1 MAEAITVLGV
11 AAAALQFAEIG
22 YKIISKCSLL
32 VKKSREYPEYFRRTH
47 IQVQHLMY
55 LAKVAAANTDTSGVV
70 TSSEFLCAPREH
82 QQAQCATIHSEPLA
96 ATPFQLENIWKDC
109 SHQAEIIN
117 NALQSITRE
126 IEGRGIIGKW
136 KKLRL
141 HEKIYSIEKALTE
154 LERSKTTLGLWLG
167 NESLCRIG
175 HMHHNLAIM
184 HNAIM
189 QSRKLSF
196 ILLGLLILT
205 TIKREVYLMC
215 SKNITRM
222 PRMQS

>member
-11 AAAALQFAEIG
+11 AAAAIQFAEIG
-22 YKIISKCSLL
+22 YKVISKCSFL
-32 VKKSREYPEYFRRTH
+32 VKKSREYPEYLRRTH

-55 LAKVAAANTDTSGVV
+55 LAKVAAANIDTSEVV
-70 TSSEFLCAPREH
+70 IPSELLCATSEH
-82 QQAQCATIHSEPLA
+82 QQTQCVTNHSEPLA

-109 SHQAEIIN
+109 SHQAEIIDK
-117 NALQSITRE
+117 ALQSMMQE
-126 IEGRGIIGKW
+126 IEGRGIFGKW

-141 HEKIYSIEKALTE
+141 HEKLYSIEKALTE

-167 NESLCRIG
+167 NESLCQIG
-175 HMHHNLAIM
+175 YMHHNLAIL

-189 QSRKLSF
+189 QSRKRSS
-196 ILLGLLILT
+196 ISLGLLILT
-205 TIKREVYLMC
+205 TIKRDLYLIR

-222 PRMQS
+222 PRIQS